1 MKVVIISHNC
11 YPYISPRSNR
21 ATELA
26 KEFARQGH
34 ETILYALLG
43 SVDYTEFQKDTGIV
57 VKNLGTSHF
66 GLQDNSNNRS
76 NNKLYKAFTRVA
88 GRYFDFPKCELK
100 NMTFNALV
108 AESEMDLLIT
118 ITHPHTIHWGAAK
131 FVKKHPGAVKCWIG
145 DCGDPYMLNPH
156 TNYPWYFKY
165 VEKKWCSLCD
175 YITIPIEEGRKA
187 YYPEFADKIRIIPQG
202 FDFEHNKLAEYTV
215 NQCPTFAFAGIFY
228 EHLRDPHAFLDYLC
242 TIETDFKFILYINDT
257 PYYRSAFH
265 LNEYKEKLGDK
276 LEIHHFIP
284 RAELLYELSKM
295 DFVVN
300 IRNRSGVQQPSKLI
314 DYALSKRPILE
325 ITSDF
330 NEREAFDEFL
340 VGNYKNKTSIP
351 NIEAYN
357 VKNVV
362 GNMLQLT
369 MEK

>member
-11 YPYISPRSNR
+11 FPYISPRSNR

-100 NMTFNALV
+100 NMTFNALE

-187 YYPEFADKIRIIPQG
+187 YYPEFAEKIKVIPQG
-202 FDFEHNKLAEYTV
+202 FDFVNNRLAEYEK
-215 NQCPTFAFAGIFY
+215 NERPTFAFAGIFY
-228 EHLRDPHAFLDYLC
+228 ENLRDPKIFFEYLC
-242 TIETDFKFILYINDT
+242 SIKYDFKFTIYINDT
-257 PYYRSAFH
+257 PYYRTAFC
-265 LNEYKEKLGDK
+265 LNEYQEKLGDK
-276 LEIHHFIP
+276 LEIHNFIP
-284 RAELLYELSKM
+284 RSQLLYELSKM
-295 DFVVN
+295 DFVLN
-300 IRNRSGVQQPSKLI
+300 IRNKSGVQQPSKLI
-314 DYALSKRPILE
+314 DYALTKRPILE

-330 NEREAFDEFL
+330 KEQPVFVEFL
-340 VGNYKNKTSIP
+340 NGDYTHQTIVP
-351 NIEAYN
+351 NIERYDIR
-357 VKNVV
+357 NVV
-362 GNMLQLT
+362 KEMLNLT
-369 MEK
+369 K

>member
-187 YYPEFADKIRIIPQG
+187 YYPEFAEKIKVIPQG
-202 FDFEHNKLAEYTV
+202 FDFVNNRLAEYEK
-215 NQCPTFAFAGIFY
+215 NERPTFAFAGIFY
-228 EHLRDPHAFLDYLC
+228 ENLRDPKIFFEYLC
-242 TIETDFKFILYINDT
+242 SIKYDFKFIIYINDT
-257 PYYRSAFH
+257 PYYRTAFC
-265 LNEYKEKLGDK
+265 LNEYQEELGDK
-276 LEIHHFIP
+276 LEIHNFIP
-284 RAELLYELSKM
+284 RSQLLYELSKM
-295 DFVVN
+295 DFVLN
-300 IRNRSGVQQPSKLI
+300 IRNKSGVQQPSKLI
-314 DYALSKRPILE
+314 DYALTKRPILE

-330 NEREAFDEFL
+330 KEQPVFVEFL
-340 VGNYKNKTSIP
+340 NGDYTHQTIVP
-351 NIEAYN
+351 NIERYDIR
-357 VKNVV
+357 NVV
-362 GNMLQLT
+362 KEMLNLT
-369 MEK
+369 K